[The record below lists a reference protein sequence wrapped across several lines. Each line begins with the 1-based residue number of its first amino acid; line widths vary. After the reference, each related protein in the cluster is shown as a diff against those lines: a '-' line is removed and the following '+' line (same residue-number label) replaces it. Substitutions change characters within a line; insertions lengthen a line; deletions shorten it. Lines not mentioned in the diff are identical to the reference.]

1 MCGFLFAAK
10 RQRRDSGGFDT
21 PVTEE
26 RVESETNP
34 DTPEDSSSPTHTAV
48 DAVAPPDSS
57 NVVDT
62 PSMPEKSPEHE
73 ACAEN
78 AVVSDSVSHDN
89 VAEVE
94 HSNSSAS
101 SQSSEDGS
109 EVVDASPSQSDG
121 SSDVTDSSCAQLE
134 SSSVESSTAGGD
146 SCDDVS
152 SSHHEPMDT
161 D

>member
-1 MCGFLFAAK
+1 M
-10 RQRRDSGGFDT
+10 
-21 PVTEE
+21 
-26 RVESETNP
+26 
-34 DTPEDSSSPTHTAV
+34 
-48 DAVAPPDSS
+48 APPDSS

-62 PSMPEKSPEHE
+62 PTTLPEKSPEHE

-78 AVVSDSVSHDN
+78 AVVSDSVTHDN

-121 SSDVTDSSCAQLE
+121 SSDVTDSSCAQIE